1 MKFTHGFI
9 STLLGVALM
18 TLTVAGPSVHA
29 QTPQSGPLSRQAL
42 DLYDAG
48 SYTKAAKAGLRE
60 QTAAGDALAARAFL
74 AAARTGSRGNRGQ
87 LVAEAQEA
95 ASSAI
100 TRDPAYIEGHMQLAV
115 ALGYQGRALGDYI
128 AHQQGLATKARD
140 AIDTALSLEPDNAWA
155 RALSGTWHLEIV
167 KGAGPLLASAL
178 YDANRAGGL
187 ADIRAAVETQDVSI
201 IVLHQ
206 CALQLLAHNA
216 DTFGQEAERILIA
229 ARNMPAQNA
238 FERFTA
244 RQIDRLLR
252 AYRSGNDAMLKRE
265 IDRAQASY

>member
-1 MKFTHGFI
+1 MVMKVPLGFT

-18 TLTVAGPSVHA
+18 TLPAAVWPT
-29 QTPQSGPLSRQAL
+29 QAETAVSIQAYE
-42 DLYDAG
+42 LYAIG
-48 SYTKAAKAGLRE
+48 KYAEAAHTARLE
-60 QTAAGDALAARAFL
+60 QTAAGDALAARALL
-74 AAARTGSRGNRGQ
+74 AKAQTGSWSGRGQ

-95 ASSAI
+95 AAAAI
-100 TRDPAYIEGHMQLAV
+100 ARDPKYIEGHMQLAV

-128 AHQQGLATKARD
+128 AHQQGLATQARA
-140 AIDTALSLEPDNAWA
+140 AIDSALSLDPDNAWA

-178 YDANRAGGL
+178 YDASRADGL
-187 ADIRAAVETQDVSI
+187 ADLRKAVNKPDVSI
-201 IVLHQ
+201 IVLYQ

-216 DTFGQEAERILIA
+216 DSFGREAERILIVA
-229 ARNMPAQNA
+229 SNAERQNA

-244 RQIDRLLR
+244 RRVDKLLR

-265 IDRAQASY
+265 IDLAQASY

>member
-9 STLLGVALM
+9 STLLGVALIA
-18 TLTVAGPSVHA
+18 LPVVARSAHA
-29 QTPQSGPLSRQAL
+29 ETPVSEQASGPAS
-42 DLYDAG
+42 DLYDTG
-48 SYTKAAKAGLRE
+48 SYAKAAEAGLLE
-60 QTAAGDALAARAFL
+60 QTAAGDALAARALL
-74 AAARTGSRGNRGQ
+74 AEARTGSRSGRGR

-100 TRDPAYIEGHMQLAV
+100 VRDPEYIEGHMQLAV

-140 AIDTALSLEPDNAWA
+140 AIDAALTLEPDNAWA

-178 YDANRAGGL
+178 YDASRAGGL
-187 ADIRAAVETQDVSI
+187 ADIRKAVEAQDVSI
-201 IVLHQ
+201 IVMHQ

-216 DTFGQEAERILIA
+216 DTFGQEAERILISA
-229 ARNMPAQNA
+229 SNMPAQNA